1 MDMKTFTE
9 FWKGMFFFVSTLTL
23 SVFLYLVVMV
33 WQPLWTDGFRNFGD
47 ISKAII
53 RLDRTAK
60 PVAEMA
66 PLMLGEMDEM
76 RKTMVKM
83 QQSMEPHDL
92 GHRAAHGYDDQRD
105 GSDGRQVFPLRHD
118 AVQLVIDR
126 DYPATCRKSTVAWPG
141 SRKVL
146 AELTFCFIAVLC

>member
-23 SVFLYLVVMV
+23 AVFLYLVVIV
-33 WQPLWTDGFRNFGD
+33 WQPLWTEGFRNFGA

-76 RKTMVKM
+76 RLAMMKM
-83 QQSMEPHDL
+83 QRSMETMEEINPSVKEMTYTMN
-92 GHRAAHGYDDQRD
+92 RMTWVIEQRM
-105 GSDGRQVFPLRHD
+105 GMMTNEM
-118 AVQLVIDR
+118 DR
-126 DYPATCRKSTVAWPG
+126 MGDRFSPSGMMPFNW
-141 SRKVL
+141 
-146 AELTFCFIAVLC
+146 

>member
-23 SVFLYLVVMV
+23 SVFLYLVVIV
-33 WQPLWTDGFRNFGD
+33 WQPLWTEGFRNFGD
-47 ISKAII
+47 ISKAIS

-83 QQSMEPHDL
+83 QQSMEIIEEMNPSVKEMTYTMN
-92 GHRAAHGYDDQRD
+92 RMTWVIEQRM
-105 GSDGRQVFPLRHD
+105 GMMTNEM
-118 AVQLVIDR
+118 DR
-126 DYPATCRKSTVAWPG
+126 MGDRFSPSGMMPFNW
-141 SRKVL
+141 
-146 AELTFCFIAVLC
+146 

>member
-9 FWKGMFFFVSTLTL
+9 FWKWMFFFVSTLTL
-23 SVFLYLVVMV
+23 SVFLYLVVFV

-47 ISKAII
+47 ISKAIM

-83 QQSMEPHDL
+83 QQSMEIIEEMNPSVKEMNYSMN
-92 GHRAAHGYDDQRD
+92 RMTWVIEQRM
-105 GSDGRQVFPLRHD
+105 GMMTNEM
-118 AVQLVIDR
+118 DR
-126 DYPATCRKSTVAWPG
+126 MGDRFSPSGMMPFNW
-141 SRKVL
+141 
-146 AELTFCFIAVLC
+146 

>member
-23 SVFLYLVVMV
+23 SVFLYLVVIV
-33 WQPLWTDGFRNFGD
+33 WQPLWTEGFRNFGD
-47 ISKAII
+47 ISKAIS

-83 QQSMEPHDL
+83 QQSMEIFEEMNPSVKEMTYSMN
-92 GHRAAHGYDDQRD
+92 RMTWVIEQRM
-105 GSDGRQVFPLRHD
+105 GMMTNEM
-118 AVQLVIDR
+118 DR
-126 DYPATCRKSTVAWPG
+126 MGDRFSPSGMMPFNW
-141 SRKVL
+141 
-146 AELTFCFIAVLC
+146 